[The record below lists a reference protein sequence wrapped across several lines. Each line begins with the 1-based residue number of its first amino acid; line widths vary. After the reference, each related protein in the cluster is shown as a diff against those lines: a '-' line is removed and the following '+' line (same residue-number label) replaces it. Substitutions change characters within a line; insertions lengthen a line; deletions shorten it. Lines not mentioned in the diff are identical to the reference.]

1 MKKKKKRKK
10 SLIIFL
16 EFAKFN
22 NYFCRIRMG
31 LLFFKIFRVVYLG
44 TSFSIFL
51 RKESNSEIGN
61 VTDFVL
67 IFTGVTLL
75 NDMKVEL

>member
-1 MKKKKKRKK
+1 
-10 SLIIFL
+10 
-16 EFAKFN
+16 
-22 NYFCRIRMG
+22 MG